1 MNLGFAPAPSIK
13 PYYKNDLITLYCA
26 DFKAVLP
33 VLDNG
38 SISSLITDPPYGNTQ
53 IVWDRTIDWRFFW
66 SQAGRVCTETSPMVL
81 FACGKFVNQLINSN
95 PTKYRYELIWEKSNV
110 VGFLDANHRPLRNHE
125 NILIFGRKFRKT
137 TYNPQFIKGKIHTRA
152 KGVCS
157 GKHYSNPKHNMPGIR
172 TDLYHPR
179 SVLKF
184 QNRTGGQRSVHPTQ
198 KPIDL
203 MKWLVRTYSNPG
215 DTILDPFAG
224 SGSTLV
230 AAAIEGRKAI
240 GIEQSKEYCDTI
252 VKRLRENA
260 GMSS

>member
-1 MNLGFAPAPSIK
+1 
-13 PYYKNDLITLYCA
+13 
-26 DFKAVLP
+26 
-33 VLDNG
+33 
-38 SISSLITDPPYGNTQ
+38 
-53 IVWDRTIDWRFFW
+53 
-66 SQAGRVCTETSPMVL
+66 
-81 FACGKFVNQLINSN
+81 
-95 PTKYRYELIWEKSNV
+95 
-110 VGFLDANHRPLRNHE
+110 
-125 NILIFGRKFRKT
+125 
-137 TYNPQFIKGKIHTRA
+137 
-152 KGVCS
+152 
-157 GKHYSNPKHNMPGIR
+157 
-172 TDLYHPR
+172 
-179 SVLKF
+179 
-184 QNRTGGQRSVHPTQ
+184 VHPTQ